1 MPKQVR
7 KTDAGAGEL
16 RIGII
21 IDVEPGIHGGVA
33 IAVKSLLKA
42 LGELDGPEKYVLIVN
57 TVRQSEWLGPLAA
70 NQEIALRPQRKENLA
85 RRGVRR
91 ASRDAMKLMGLAE
104 DTGWPDVPLSDGYVE
119 SLNLDVVHFTTQA
132 FTLCSAPTVYNPHD
146 LQHIHYPQ
154 FFSVRDLAWRDVI
167 YRAACRLSRAVIV
180 NSQWIKDDV
189 VAQFAVPPDRVQ
201 VVPEAAPTHFMTTI
215 DASHRKA
222 VLERHGLSGKFAL
235 YPNNTWPHK
244 NHLRLFEALAWL
256 RDSKGLTVPLVCT
269 GARHEASWPRLQAR
283 MVELGLEGQ
292 VRFLGFVPGEDL
304 RALYQAAACVVVPSL
319 FEANSLPIFE
329 AWAEGT
335 PVASSNVTALPEQV
349 ADAGLLFDPNDP
361 VAIGEAIGR
370 IVSDD
375 ALAADL
381 VAKGKRRLSDFD
393 WARTARA
400 YRAVYRKAAGRA
412 LSGEDRALLAQDWM
426 RNPSR

>member
-1 MPKQVR
+1 
-7 KTDAGAGEL
+7 
-16 RIGII
+16 
-21 IDVEPGIHGGVA
+21 
-33 IAVKSLLKA
+33 
-42 LGELDGPEKYVLIVN
+42 
-57 TVRQSEWLGPLAA
+57 
-70 NQEIALRPQRKENLA
+70 
-85 RRGVRR
+85 
-91 ASRDAMKLMGLAE
+91 
-104 DTGWPDVPLSDGYVE
+104 
-119 SLNLDVVHFTTQA
+119 
-132 FTLCSAPTVYNPHD
+132 
-146 LQHIHYPQ
+146 
-154 FFSVRDLAWRDVI
+154 
-167 YRAACRLSRAVIV
+167 
-180 NSQWIKDDV
+180 
-189 VAQFAVPPDRVQ
+189 
-201 VVPEAAPTHFMTTI
+201 
-215 DASHRKA
+215 
-222 VLERHGLSGKFAL
+222 
-235 YPNNTWPHK
+235 
-244 NHLRLFEALAWL
+244 
-256 RDSKGLTVPLVCT
+256 
-269 GARHEASWPRLQAR
+269 
-283 MVELGLEGQ
+283 MVELGLEEQ

-361 VAIGEAIGR
+361 VAIGEAIAR

-400 YRAVYRKAAGRA
+400 YRAVYRKAAGRP